1 MKKFPHAEFKVNWRP
16 FELNPSAPK
25 EGTNKMKM
33 YNEKFGEERIKMML
47 PRLTETFAKVG
58 IKYSMGGDTGNTFD
72 SHRLIY
78 YAGTKGEAKQDA
90 LVEELFLNYF
100 SEEKYIGDPS
110 ILLAAADKAGL
121 DKGEVENVL
130 ANPGMFQKEVEDEK
144 KAFARGVRGVP
155 FFIIN
160 NEERLSGAQPPE
172 TFEEIFGEML
182 KA

>member
-1 MKKFPHAEFKVNWRP
+1 MKKFPQAEFEVNWRP
-16 FELNPSAPK
+16 FELNPDAPK

-47 PRLTETFAKVG
+47 PRMTETFSKLG

-78 YAGTKGEAKQDA
+78 YAGTKGTAQQDA

-110 ILLAAADKAGL
+110 ILVAAAEKAGL
-121 DKGEVENVL
+121 DKGEVQKIL
-130 ANPGMFQKEVEDEK
+130 ADPAMFRKEVENEK
-144 KAFARGVRGVP
+144 KSFGRGVRGVP
-155 FFIIN
+155 FFIVN
-160 NEERLSGAQPPE
+160 GEEALSGAQPPE